1 MRKVHT
7 SKIQTGIWLAS
18 MAIASLLATSAL
30 AAASGPIEIVTVTA
44 EKRAEDVQK
53 VPIAISAIS
62 GDTLDTSGII
72 GTQDLGMHVPS
83 LRFGSG
89 VTGGEN
95 VITLRGFSSQNTTSG
110 GDSPVAYSVDGVT
123 MARTTAVDPEFFDV
137 NRIEVLR
144 GPQGTLYGRNS
155 VGGAIN
161 IITNKPDNEFG
172 AYADALF
179 GNYSAWTLRGW
190 ANLPLTHGDGGTEVD
205 ARVTGVWSQHDPYQ
219 KNFSTAPTATH
230 NADGQDFYMVRG
242 QVYFEFSDNVNLLL
256 SGTTTHNGDGVATKL
271 AWGTAPAFAQGRF
284 IGQTYD
290 PDPRHVTKDFPEV
303 YDQKNNFLSATL
315 NWNLGG
321 ATLTSITAY
330 TDGKWNASTDADS
343 VALDL
348 AHNNFWTLN
357 SRQYSEE
364 IRLASNDDQKALRW
378 IAGFFYLNEDV
389 KQTFFYQDTGVN
401 AAFFAFDFDN
411 GGTIKTTSWAPFG
424 QIDLDLSKTSM
435 AIPLTITAGVRYS
448 HDQKHIDDFL
458 NFNSLFGGFS
468 LAKNISKSWSQVTG
482 KLGLAYQA
490 NDNTMLY
497 ANVSRGYLAGGE
509 LVGNFPGVYNP
520 ETVMNYEAGF
530 KSTFAGDR
538 IQLNGAAY
546 YTNIRDM
553 QVFVQD
559 ITGSRIDN
567 AGKAHVEGI
576 ELEATAVP
584 VDNLR
589 LNASVALTEA
599 KYDEYKTIDNRYLF
613 AGLSPC
619 FDPFTN
625 PAAICD
631 FKGHRLIQTPEYT
644 VDLGGEYTF
653 DTSIGT
659 ITPRADVFFS
669 GDVFFLSANTPRDRQ
684 SAYTLTNFHLTW
696 NSTNGKWMADAFV
709 NNAFDK
715 DVISNDGLQ
724 SATIGLGFGIDN
736 YTYYAPRTFGLRV
749 GVHL

>member
-1 MRKVHT
+1 MRKIHT
-7 SKIQTGIWLAS
+7 SKTQIGIWLAS
-18 MAIASLLATSAL
+18 TAIAGLLATSAF
-30 AAASGPIEIVTVTA
+30 AASSGIETVTVTA

-62 GDTLDTSGII
+62 GDMLDTSGII

-83 LRFGSG
+83 LRFATG

-161 IITNKPDNEFG
+161 IVTNKPIDELG
-172 AYADALF
+172 AYADAMF
-179 GNYSAWTLRGW
+179 GNYSDWTLRGW
-190 ANLPLTHGDGGTEVD
+190 FNAPLSTDGTQID

-242 QVYFEFSDNVNLLL
+242 QLYFEFSDNVNLLL
-256 SGTTTHNGDGVATKL
+256 SATTTHNGDGVATKL
-271 AWGTAPAFAQGRF
+271 AWGTAPLFAQGRF
-284 IGQTYD
+284 VGQTYD
-290 PDPRHVTKDFPEV
+290 PNPRHVTKDYPEV

-315 NWNLGG
+315 NWNLGFG
-321 ATLTSITAY
+321 TLTSITAY
-330 TDGKWNASTDADS
+330 TDGRWKASTDADS
-343 VALDL
+343 VALDI

-357 SRQYSEE
+357 ANQVSEE
-364 IRLASNDDQKALRW
+364 VRLASNDNDAAVKW
-378 IAGFFYLNEDV
+378 IMGFFYLHEDV
-389 KQTFFYQDTGVN
+389 KQTFLYQDTGLF
-401 AAFFAFDFDN
+401 APPFAFDFQN

-424 QIDLDLSKTSM
+424 QIDIDLSKTSM
-435 AIPLTITAGVRYS
+435 GIPLTLTGGLRYS
-448 HDQKHIDDFL
+448 NDEKDVNDFL
-458 NFNSLFGGFS
+458 SFNGTILGTHPPNG
-468 LAKNISKSWSQVTG
+468 NHSWSQMTYKVG
-482 KLGLAYQA
+482 AAYQI
-490 NDNTMLY
+490 NDTTMAY
-497 ANVSRGYLAGGE
+497 ANVSRGYLSGGT
-509 LVGNFPGVYNP
+509 LVGNIPGIYSP
-520 ETVMNYEAGF
+520 ETAMNYEAGF
-530 KSTFAGDR
+530 KTQFADNR
-538 IQLNGAAY
+538 VQLNAAAFF
-546 YTNIRDM
+546 TRINNM

-567 AGKAHVEGI
+567 AGKAHVKGLEF
-576 ELEATAVP
+576 EATAIP
-584 VDNLR
+584 VDNLK

-599 KYDEYKTIDNRYLF
+599 KYDEYTTIDNRYLF
-613 AGLSPC
+613 PSISPC
-619 FDPFTN
+619 YDPITN

-644 VDLGGEYTF
+644 VNVGAEYTF

-684 SAYTLTNFHLTW
+684 GAYSLTNFHLTW
-696 NSTNGKWMADAFV
+696 NSSDGKWMADAFV

-724 SATIGLGFGIDN
+724 SGTIGLGFGIDN
-736 YTYYAPRTFGLRV
+736 YTYLAPRTFGLRV